1 MAFNVNEF
9 AGALKFGGAR
19 SSLFEVQITNPINGV
34 GDAQTPFMARAA
46 QIPAS
51 TLGIVPVPYFGRQI
65 KVAGNRTYPEWTV
78 TIMNDEDFLIR
89 NAMEQWSHAIN
100 SAQGNLRTAGGSAPQ
115 LYKSNAQ
122 VTQFGK
128 TGDVL
133 RVYNFVGI
141 FPSEVSQ
148 IDVGWENEGIQ
159 EFTVTFS
166 FDYWEVN
173 GGSTGDAGG
182 I

>member
-34 GDAQTPFMARAA
+34 GDAQVPFMARAA

-115 LYKSNAQ
+115 IYKSNAQ

>member
-34 GDAQTPFMARAA
+34 GDAQVPFMARAA